1 MKKRKGISLIVLIIT
16 IIVVIILASI
26 ILLSFNKNNPI
37 EKANQAKFKSD
48 VSAFKEELLI
58 THSDNLAENIK
69 YKSESVNVEAGNYS
83 ELKRYIPSIT
93 EEYAKVL
100 HITNGE
106 LAYVDYD
113 NSNYDPNEASWAREI
128 DIITTTSGAEKIY
141 RAPATYY
148 GKSVTNYTSN
158 GVSSWKVFYSDGNN
172 IYLITSD
179 YIDVSKLPEKNG
191 KKPSNNS
198 STYNKAA
205 TLSNIINEY
214 TGDVSSLDSKV
225 KALNNDYFSRGYTG
239 DTSAY
244 GCYGWRAASYLLDKD
259 IWKEFAKGTGAEFA
273 VGGPTLELLFNS
285 YCAKYPTKNYK
296 AQAFGIGGYMISK
309 DGGNSWEE
317 GSGGYVE
324 SSDSLYCTTD
334 TGANSLWLA
343 SPSKTSTGNLYYL
356 TNVGTVNHT
365 NYTAPTYGFRPVVC
379 LKSNILIKDVTGGIE
394 IYE

>member
-26 ILLSFNKNNPI
+26 ILLSFNRNNPI

-48 VSAFKEELLI
+48 VSSFKEELLV
-58 THSDNLAENIK
+58 THANNLAENKK

-83 ELKRYIPSIT
+83 GLKSYIPSIT

-128 DIITTTSGAEKIY
+128 DIITTASGAEKIY

-179 YIDVSKLPEKNG
+179 YIELSKLPKKNG
-191 KKPSNNS
+191 KYPRNNS
-198 STYNKAA
+198 PYSKSAMF
-205 TLSNIINEY
+205 LDIINEY
-214 TGDVSSLDSKV
+214 TGDVSSLDSKI
-225 KALNNDYFSRGYTG
+225 KALNSDYFNRGYTG
-239 DTSAY
+239 STS
-244 GCYGWRAASYLLDKD
+244 GYGWKAVSYLLDKD
-259 IWKEFAKGTGAEFA
+259 IWKEFAKGTGADFA
-273 VGGPTLELLFNS
+273 VGGPSLELLFNS

-296 AQAFGIGGYMISK
+296 ARAFSIDGYMTSIT
-309 DGGNSWEE
+309 GGSPWNE
-317 GSGGYVE
+317 GIEGCVE
-324 SSDSLYCTTD
+324 NSDSLYCTTD
-334 TGANSLWLA
+334 TGADTLWLA
-343 SPSKTSTGNLYYL
+343 SPSSSATSHVYYL
-356 TNVGTVNHT
+356 TNSGNVHHKSYAASN
-365 NYTAPTYGFRPVVC
+365 NGFRPVVC